1 MEGKVDDLKFEL
13 EEERT
18 ILQATQ
24 DNLEEQLRVNNQLEI
39 EITRLRQNASQVAIA
54 FSVCISLTHM

>member
-13 EEERT
+13 EEERS

-24 DNLEEQLRVNNQLEI
+24 ESLEEQLRVNRQLEL
-39 EITRLRQNASQVAIA
+39 EINSLRQNASQVLA
-54 FSVCISLTHM
+54 CITVYI